1 MLGLYQTGNMYGD
14 YNSKVVPQIFI
25 PWNIMEEPKEVMTRL
40 YVLKI
45 RALSEISQIWERQIL
60 YDLTYMLVT
69 QSCPTLCDP
78 VDWSPPGSSVHD
90 HSPGK
95 NTRVGSHFLLQGIF
109 PTQGLNPD
117 LPHCKQILYRISHQ
131 GSPTMWNLKNNPT
144 KLRDTEN
151 RLVIPRGENVGG
163 GKMSEWRQK

>member
-109 PTQGLNPD
+109 LTQ
-117 LPHCKQILYRISHQ
+117 R
-131 GSPTMWNLKNNPT
+131 
-144 KLRDTEN
+144 
-151 RLVIPRGENVGG
+151 
-163 GKMSEWRQK
+163 